1 MQYLLSKKNKKV
13 DIVTESRAICGWV
26 CMGGC
31 TATCSHG
38 CRYDCGGCW
47 ANSCVGHCSSF
58 CGRLS
63 W

>member
-1 MQYLLSKKNKKV
+1 MKHLLSKKSKKV
-13 DIVTESRAICGWV
+13 DIGTESRAGCGWV
-26 CMGGC
+26 CMGSC
-31 TATCSHG
+31 VATCLNG
-38 CRYDCGGCW
+38 CRFDCGGCW